1 MGIRYDARKMIANTA
16 DIYEEFR
23 KERDVKKLT
32 QYNTPE
38 ISGLTK
44 EKRQTLRTVRHI
56 WQVGDKYWKL
66 SQQFYNDP
74 DLWWLIAWYNQKP
87 TEAHINKGDTVYVPL
102 PLERILRYY
111 NQ

>member
-1 MGIRYDARKMIANTA
+1 MGIRYDARKKITNTA

-23 KERDVKKLT
+23 DERDTKNLR
-32 QYNTPE
+32 QFSTPE
-38 ISGLTK
+38 ITMLTA
-44 EKRQTLRTVRHI
+44 EKRQSLKVVRHI
-56 WQVGDKYWKL
+56 WKSGDKYWKL

-87 TEAHINKGDTVYVPL
+87 TEAHLNIGDIIHVPL